1 VEILTDARKGITMHF
16 WYAFLFISIVCIVAL
31 FLVLGGAK
39 LIADYTVV
47 AVSWVNRIFKL

>member
-1 VEILTDARKGITMHF
+1 MEILTDARKGITMHF